1 MKRLVLRSTKLLSV
15 IFLFAA
21 STSCNKQRVPAP
33 ETLTTGDAN
42 NLYSIN
48 NTLAIGNP
56 FNKSVGAP
64 VDGAV
69 GDKWKNNYKLKYNRN
84 HLYTLNSKYLQ
95 DSILKQPNCVGIAL
109 YYGLDDFSST
119 HILPIGI
126 DANGKIMKRATVST
140 MQGPKS
146 WAIAQLWISRHPGL
160 VDAHFHGSD
169 LYGRLN
175 LASCESILVDFA
187 IDDKNKQQL
196 LLSNPCVLN
205 AIKKYQDEGAVCPTI
220 CPKL

>member
-21 STSCNKQRVPAP
+21 STSCNKQRLPAP
-33 ETLTTGDAN
+33 ETLTVKDADN
-42 NLYSIN
+42 FYSSN
-48 NTLAIGNP
+48 NTISIGSP

-69 GDKWKNNYKLKYNRN
+69 GDKWKDSYRLKNGRN
-84 HLYTLNSKYLQ
+84 QSYTLNSKYLQ
-95 DSILKQPNCVGIAL
+95 DSILKLPNCVGIAL
-109 YYGLDDFSST
+109 YYGLDDFGST
-119 HILPIGI
+119 HILPIGV

-196 LLSNPCVLN
+196 LLSNPCVY
-205 AIKKYQDEGAVCPTI
+205 AVTKQYQDRGANCPPI
-220 CPKL
+220 CP